1 MIVTCDK
8 CKKAVGVNMYFFNI
22 KIKQFSD
29 PFLCNTELYR
39 ALCSGKSICP
49 NCGADILKNY
59 SRPIENED
67 ILKLALGKEI
77 NNEI

>member
-8 CKKAVGVNMYFFNI
+8 CEKTANVNMYFFDI
-22 KIKQFSD
+22 RIKQFSD

-39 ALCSGKSICP
+39 ATCLGKAICP
-49 NCGADILKNY
+49 NCGSDIMKYY

-67 ILKLALGKEI
+67 ILKIATGKEAL
-77 NNEI
+77 E